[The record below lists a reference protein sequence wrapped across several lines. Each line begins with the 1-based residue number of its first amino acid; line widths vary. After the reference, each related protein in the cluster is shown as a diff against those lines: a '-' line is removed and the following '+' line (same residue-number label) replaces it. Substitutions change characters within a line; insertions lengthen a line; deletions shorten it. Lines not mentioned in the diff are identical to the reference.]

1 MGGCLIVL
9 FSKWGRW
16 EGDWPLF
23 LSTSRTWERPRHA
36 HRRHLKS
43 KFCGGGNYCVY
54 QWAEPPR
61 PYWAVYGDN
70 ANIVEWWLTPCGR
83 KVWSLNQAAV
93 PPLRQF
99 SGDFHA
105 KCVFVVR
112 QTRVEN
118 RFNRGHPRG
127 ISFYHPLSRSGWS
140 IITRPLSFMRSKWC
154 NLAAPLS
161 AGERR
166 LHALTGRRPLPND
179 CTRHTVFTT
188 WHYF

>member
-23 LSTSRTWERPRHA
+23 LSTSRTWEQPRHA

-43 KFCGGGNYCVY
+43 KFCGGGKYCVY

-112 QTRVEN
+112 QTPIQQRSSAWN
-118 RFNRGHPRG
+118 QF
-127 ISFYHPLSRSGWS
+127 LSS
-140 IITRPLSFMRSKWC
+140 IVSIRMIHHH
-154 NLAAPLS
+154 AAIIIHEVKVVQPCSILIC
-161 AGERR
+161 RR
-166 LHALTGRRPLPND
+166 KAVACING
-179 CTRHTVFTT
+179 
-188 WHYF
+188 